1 MQTVSPSRQRKPSPT
16 NSDPC
21 LICGKP
27 VLIYSTSAGRGKM
40 THRACKQASLATIG
54 EPRPTNCAQCG
65 EAFKSKRRSAARGGV
80 WIKCC
85 SKSCNVRLQRAEGRP
100 NIVYAERLTDEE
112 RKRRE
117 FIRGEEAR
125 RKRRARLLEVPR
137 DPYTTASI
145 AERDECICGLCGGLV
160 DLTLQWPA
168 PQSASV
174 DHILPLSR
182 GGDDTLKNVQLAH
195 LACNLGKNNRI

>member
-1 MQTVSPSRQRKPSPT
+1 MLTLALPT
-16 NSDPC
+16 LGYTSSGRRLTAANSDPC
-21 LICGKP
+21 IYCSEP
-27 VLIYSTSAGRGKM
+27 VEMNATSAGRGKM
-40 THRACKQASLATIG
+40 AHLKCKRANS
-54 EPRPTNCAQCG
+54 PRTAPAVCQGCG
-65 EAFKSKRRSAARGGV
+65 SPFQSVKRSDGR
-80 WIKCC
+80 WTECC
-85 SKSCNVRLQRAEGRP
+85 SKSCARRREVDKGSNTLRIVRLADDERDKRAF
-100 NIVYAERLTDEE
+100 A
-112 RKRRE
+112 
-117 FIRGEEAR
+117 RGEEAR